1 MTKPRGGR
9 KLECFVALAVGKAD
23 VDAIYDS
30 VIVPTLKDLGVVARR
45 VDRHE
50 HNDDIDDKILELI
63 DICDFGIAELT
74 YARPSVYYEAGRING
89 LGRPVVFMVRKDH
102 LTPRS
107 DDPEGNLRVHFDLQM
122 KNIID
127 WTGPS
132 KRLSQRLASRVR
144 LVTRPIHATLEAEA
158 RKREATDH
166 YRAASPTTKYGYF
179 RDASRA
185 ALAAAG
191 YTLLEG
197 SFPSRSVGLLCLG
210 IKQVAAGTHMI
221 GVLGGSSMVKRDL
234 QLLGYF
240 PDLTGILEA
249 RESQGDVLG
258 GFDIL
263 CVTLRPVPESRVHD
277 AFPSFSV
284 VRRNAVYE
292 GDRNFIR
299 VQRVGLHTLCPQSY
313 AEFDQQL
320 KLHVDLI
327 LQRLSLA

>member
-1 MTKPRGGR
+1 LTGS
-9 KLECFVALAVGKAD
+9 

-30 VIVPTLKDLGVVARR
+30 VIVPTLKDLGVVVRR

-89 LGRPVVFMVRKDH
+89 LGRPVIFMVRKDH

-132 KRLSQRLASRVR
+132 NRLSQRLGTRVR
-144 LVTRPIHATLEAEA
+144 LVTRPIRATLEAEA
-158 RKREATDH
+158 KKREATDC
-166 YRAASPTTKYGYF
+166 YRATSPTKKYEYF
-179 RDASRA
+179 QRASRA

-191 YTLLEG
+191 YSLLEA
-197 SFPSRSVGLLCLG
+197 SFPTHSVGLLCLG
-210 IKQVAAGTHMI
+210 VKQLPAGMHMI
-221 GVLGGSSMVKRDL
+221 GVLAGPSMVKRDL
-234 QLLGYF
+234 ALLGYF
-240 PDLTGILEA
+240 PDLKGIAEA
-249 RESQGDVLG
+249 RFGFGGDAFVAG
-258 GFDIL
+258 GFDVL

-277 AFPSFSV
+277 ALPSLYV
-284 VRRNAVYE
+284 VQQNELYE
-292 GDRNFIR
+292 GERDYMS
-299 VQRVGLHTLCPQSY
+299 VQRVGLHTLCPQS
-313 AEFDQQL
+313 FDDFDEQL
-320 KLHVDLI
+320 RQHVELI
-327 LQRLSLA
+327 CERLIPADRTNE